1 MRREIAQELERER
14 AEKDRQRAEKDRQR
28 AEKDRLMKQ
37 EIEDL
42 RKKLSREAS
51 LSNFQVNI

>member
-1 MRREIAQELERER
+1 MRREIAQELERE
-14 AEKDRQRAEKDRQR
+14 RAEKDRQR

-51 LSNFQVNI
+51 LSNSQVNI

>member
-1 MRREIAQELERER
+1 MRREIAQELERE
-14 AEKDRQRAEKDRQR
+14 R

-51 LSNFQVNI
+51 LSNSQVNI

>member
-1 MRREIAQELERER
+1 MRREIAQEIERE
-14 AEKDRQRAEKDRQR
+14 R

-42 RKKLSREAS
+42 RKKLSQEAS
-51 LSNFQVNI
+51 LTNSQVNI

>member
-14 AEKDRQRAEKDRQR
+14 AEKDR
-28 AEKDRLMKQ
+28 LMKK

-42 RKKLSREAS
+42 RNKLSQTAS
-51 LSNFQVNI
+51 LTTSQVIII